1 MVALLG
7 RKPALLSPSLL
18 LPMTGKGK
26 GSGADL
32 TSNQLERLSEL
43 RKKNGPNSKA
53 EKDERA
59 NYAKQRATPQP
70 AARKPTSANAKRSG
84 PPPAR
89 WSISKAQPRGVR
101 TSVLPLVYKDT
112 TYIHRAPWS
121 LAHDSAT
128 RTDLV
133 FERMEVVLRNSSPAL
148 SIGAGTLTTDPAP
161 LPTTGDATVNPS
173 GDISWDKFILVWK
186 PRYDDTTLA
195 FFDTHIANGV
205 QEIHSVMGVR
215 SLNHTAAAVEAGHGS
230 TAVNLVRQRTAP
242 QDPPVWNTN
251 HNANWR
257 GRLVD
262 AHLALQIY
270 MGGMSMGQVAC
281 TKYIKDFKEMSAK
294 EVRDHVIG
302 DFHATHRT
310 TLRKGQ
316 NTITLDMGI
325 NDPTQYG
332 TWDET
337 TDSGRLLPDEGA
349 ASGWVIVLQRFGTT
363 DFDHPPLMAVT
374 ACSSI
379 QTELGITNNHLATAE
394 PKAARPDASGRISSH
409 GGKPVSRGSGDP
421 VSAAAR
427 GHKDR
432 AGLH

>member
-1 MVALLG
+1 
-7 RKPALLSPSLL
+7 
-18 LPMTGKGK
+18 MTGKGK
-26 GSGADL
+26 GSGAVL
-32 TSNQLERLSEL
+32 TSKQRDRLSEL
-43 RKKNGPNSKA
+43 RKKHGPNSKA
-53 EKDERA
+53 VQNERA
-59 NYAKQRATPQP
+59 AYAKQRATPQP
-70 AARKPTSANAKRSG
+70 AARKPTSANARKPG
-84 PPPAR
+84 PPPVR
-89 WSISKAQPRGVR
+89 RSISKAQPRGAR

-112 TYIHRAPWS
+112 THIHRAPWS

-133 FERMEVVLRNSSPAL
+133 FERMEVVLRNSNPAINVGSVVL
-148 SIGAGTLTTDPAP
+148 DPAT

-186 PRYDDTTLA
+186 PRYDDKTLA
-195 FFDTHIANGV
+195 FYDTHIANGV
-205 QEIHSVMGVR
+205 QEIGTPMGVR
-215 SLNHTAAAVEAGHGS
+215 SLSHTAAAVEAGHG
-230 TAVNLVRQRTAP
+230 TVAVNLVRQRTAP
-242 QDPPVWNTN
+242 QDPPVWHTN
-251 HNANWR
+251 HVANWR

-281 TKYIKDFKEMSAK
+281 TKYIKDFKEMTAK

-302 DFHATHRT
+302 DFHATYRT
-310 TLRKGQ
+310 TLGKGQ

-332 TWDET
+332 TWDEHV
-337 TDSGRLLPDEGA
+337 DPGKLLPDEGA

-363 DFDHPPLMAVT
+363 DFDHPPLMVAN
-374 ACSSI
+374 ACSSV

-394 PKAARPDASGRISSH
+394 PKASRPDASGRISSH
-409 GGKPVSRGSGDP
+409 GGKPVSRGAGDP
-421 VSAAAR
+421 VTAAAR

-432 AGLH
+432 AGLN